1 MKKQTTYTPYNS
13 SWLKFGLCGLSTA
26 LALPMFR
33 DSEMPVFWVLPMT
46 GYYAHNLYEQYQ
58 HNNSLIKT
66 VELKLEYEK
75 ETRIVDMKPNFVDSF
90 TQYNA
95 LGLTFSLSLMAI
107 QIMRHNSSADF
118 NDYKMH
124 TPSTYNFCL
133 YTFLATCVF
142 KAIHFFSADDLLPRS
157 GENYSFTDP
166 KTGELMS
173 EENIIDSDFIN
184 VFPIT

>member
-13 SWLKFGLCGLSTA
+13 SWLKFGVCGLSTA

-58 HNNSLIKT
+58 HNNNLTKT

-75 ETRIVDMKPNFVDSF
+75 ETRIVEMQPNFVDSF
-90 TQYNA
+90 TVYNA

-107 QIMRHNSSADF
+107 QIMNNSSADF

-133 YTFLATCVF
+133 YTFLATYVS
-142 KAIHFFSADDLLPRS
+142 KGIHLFSSNEAK
-157 GENYSFTDP
+157 YTFTD
-166 KTGELMS
+166 KETGELIS
-173 EENIIDSDFIN
+173 VEDIIDSDFLGYIN
-184 VFPIT
+184 

>member
-1 MKKQTTYTPYNS
+1 MKLKTYTPYNS
-13 SWLKFGLCGLSTA
+13 SWLKFGCCSLLSGVGISLSPKTA
-26 LALPMFR
+26 L
-33 DSEMPVFWVLPMT
+33 LPMT

-75 ETRIVDMKPNFVDSF
+75 ETRIVEMQPNFVDSF
-90 TQYNA
+90 TVYNA

-107 QIMRHNSSADF
+107 QIMNNSSADF

-142 KAIHFFSADDLLPRS
+142 KAIHFFSADDLFPRS

-173 EENIIDSDFIN
+173 EENIIDSDFLGYIN
-184 VFPIT
+184 

>member
-1 MKKQTTYTPYNS
+1 MKLKTYTPYNS
-13 SWLKFGLCGLSTA
+13 SWLKFGCCSLLSGVGISLSPKTA
-26 LALPMFR
+26 L
-33 DSEMPVFWVLPMT
+33 LPMT

-133 YTFLATCVF
+133 YTFLATYVS
-142 KAIHFFSADDLLPRS
+142 KGIHLFSSNEAK
-157 GENYSFTDP
+157 YTFTD
-166 KTGELMS
+166 KETGELIS
-173 EENIIDSDFIN
+173 VEDIIDSDFLGYIN
-184 VFPIT
+184 

>member
-1 MKKQTTYTPYNS
+1 MKLKTYTPYNS
-13 SWLKFGLCGLSTA
+13 SWLKFGCCSLLSGVGISLSPKTA
-26 LALPMFR
+26 L
-33 DSEMPVFWVLPMT
+33 LPMT

-58 HNNSLIKT
+58 HNNKLTKT

-75 ETRIVDMKPNFVDSF
+75 ETRIVEMQPNFVDSF
-90 TQYNA
+90 TVYNA

-133 YTFLATCVF
+133 YTFLATYVS
-142 KAIHFFSADDLLPRS
+142 KGIHLFSSNEAK
-157 GENYSFTDP
+157 YTFTD
-166 KTGELMS
+166 KETGELIS
-173 EENIIDSDFIN
+173 VEDIIDSDFLGYIN
-184 VFPIT
+184 